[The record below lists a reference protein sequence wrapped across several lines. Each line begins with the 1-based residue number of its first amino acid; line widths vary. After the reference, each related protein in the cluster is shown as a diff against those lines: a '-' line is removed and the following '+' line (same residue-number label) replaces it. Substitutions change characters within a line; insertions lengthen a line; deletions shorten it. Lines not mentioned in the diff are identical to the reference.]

1 MHIQKYRNIKDI
13 LFENNKTSQLKM
25 DEQVNAYLIG
35 EEINM
40 ILTNNFNKVLKLVI
54 INDYINFSGVV

>member
-13 LFENNKTSQLKM
+13 FFENNKTSQLKM

-54 INDYINFSGVV
+54 INDYINWR

>member
-54 INDYINFSGVV
+54 INDYINWR

>member
-40 ILTNNFNKVLKLVI
+40 ILTNNFNKVFKLVI
-54 INDYINFSGVV
+54 INDYINWR

>member
-1 MHIQKYRNIKDI
+1 
-13 LFENNKTSQLKM
+13 M
-25 DEQVNAYLIG
+25 DEQVNAYLI

-54 INDYINFSGVV
+54 INDYINWR